1 LNLVIHKALNDTKQI
16 TLGFRQKITPPFISK
31 AVTEVREKGLK
42 AGLKSLGWKTLLAI
56 FIFYLIRDVII
67 YILIPYFTA
76 KGLFG
81 F

>member
-1 LNLVIHKALNDTKQI
+1 MQKALNDTKHI

-31 AVTEVREKGLK
+31 AVAEVREKGFK
-42 AGLKSLGWKTLLAI
+42 AGLKSLGWKTLIAI
-56 FIFYLIRDVII
+56 FVFYLVRDVII
-67 YILIPYFTA
+67 YILIPYFMA